1 MNKQNCSVNFNKE
14 SLTRNFL
21 TWVLKELLDQKERL
35 CMCSVAHS
43 CLALC
48 HPMDCSLPASS
59 VHGIFQPRLL
69 EWVSMSYSR
78 GSSQP
83 RDWTRISCV
92 SCIGRQ
98 VDSLPP
104 CHLGSP
110 ERKVIHNCRRTP
122 TPLRWR
128 SKGVHTVTQDT
139 VPRAVRAGAE
149 LPKGTFRT
157 LPALPGAPSDPRL
170 LLALPLQLQERSSV
184 FPLCTSHWLNLT
196 GPRNSKR
203 LGNIVHRFPASYNT
217 GRTLRGEKDA

>member
-110 ERKVIHNCRRTP
+110 KERSFITAGEHQHPWGGEAKESRSPLPRTP
-122 TPLRWR
+122 CPGQSRLERSCLRAR
-128 SKGVHTVTQDT
+128 SEPCLPSQELPVILGCSWPYPCSSKKGVAFSLF
-139 VPRAVRAGAE
+139 VP
-149 LPKGTFRT
+149 LIDWT
-157 LPALPGAPSDPRL
+157 
-170 LLALPLQLQERSSV
+170 
-184 FPLCTSHWLNLT
+184 
-196 GPRNSKR
+196 
-203 LGNIVHRFPASYNT
+203 
-217 GRTLRGEKDA
+217 

>member
-14 SLTRNFL
+14 SLTWNFL

-35 CMCSVAHS
+35 CMCWVTHS
-43 CLALC
+43 CLTLC

-92 SCIGRQ
+92 SCTGRQ
-98 VDSLPP
+98 VDSVPP

-128 SKGVHTVTQDT
+128 AKESMTLPRTLCPGQSRLERSCLRARSEPCLPSQELPVILGCSWPYPCSSKKGVAFSLF
-139 VPRAVRAGAE
+139 VP
-149 LPKGTFRT
+149 LIDWT
-157 LPALPGAPSDPRL
+157 
-170 LLALPLQLQERSSV
+170 
-184 FPLCTSHWLNLT
+184 
-196 GPRNSKR
+196 
-203 LGNIVHRFPASYNT
+203 
-217 GRTLRGEKDA
+217 